1 MQRQMRKNRNII
13 PEVLI
18 KKLDNQD
25 FLNHT
30 EDVSENS
37 NE

>member
-25 FLNHT
+25 FLNYT
-30 EDVSENS
+30 GYVSENS